1 MLLKAIGGM
10 QQSAMISCELFVYVL
25 QQVDFATTLDALR
38 ELIYNE
44 ETKLRLIVL
53 HYKEQLQRPKMN

>member
-25 QQVDFATTLDALR
+25 QQGDFATTLDALR

-44 ETKLRLIVL
+44 ETKLRLIVS
-53 HYKEQLQRPKMN
+53 HYKEKPQLLRMN

>member
-25 QQVDFATTLDALR
+25 QQGDFATTLDALR

-44 ETKLRLIVL
+44 EAKLRLIVS
-53 HYKEQLQRPKMN
+53 HYKEKPQLLRMN

>member
-25 QQVDFATTLDALR
+25 QQGDFATTLDALR

-44 ETKLRLIVL
+44 EAKLRLIVS
-53 HYKEQLQRPKMN
+53 HYKEKPQLVRMN

>member
-1 MLLKAIGGM
+1 M

-25 QQVDFATTLDALR
+25 QQSDFATTLDALR

-44 ETKLRLIVL
+44 EAKLRLIVS
-53 HYKEQLQRPKMN
+53 HYKEKPQLLRMN

>member
-1 MLLKAIGGM
+1 M

-25 QQVDFATTLDALR
+25 QQGDFATTLDALR

-44 ETKLRLIVL
+44 EAKLRLIVS
-53 HYKEQLQRPKMN
+53 HYKEKPQLLRMN

>member
-1 MLLKAIGGM
+1 M

-25 QQVDFATTLDALR
+25 QQGDFATTLNELH

-44 ETKLRLIVL
+44 EAKLRLIVS
-53 HYKEQLQRPKMN
+53 HYQQQPQLLRMN

>member
-25 QQVDFATTLDALR
+25 QQSDFATNLNKLR

-44 ETKLRLIVL
+44 EAKLRLIVS
-53 HYKEQLQRPKMN
+53 HYKEKPQLLRMN

>member
-25 QQVDFATTLDALR
+25 QQGDFATTLDALR

-44 ETKLRLIVL
+44 EAKLRLIVSR
-53 HYKEQLQRPKMN
+53 YQQQPQLPKMN

>member
-1 MLLKAIGGM
+1 M

-25 QQVDFATTLDALR
+25 QQSDFATTLDAFR

-44 ETKLRLIVL
+44 ETKLRLIVS
-53 HYKEQLQRPKMN
+53 HYKEKPQLLRMN

>member
-1 MLLKAIGGM
+1 M

-25 QQVDFATTLDALR
+25 QQGDFATTLDALR

-44 ETKLRLIVL
+44 ETKLRLIVS
-53 HYKEQLQRPKMN
+53 HYKEKPQLLRMNLQQL

>member
-25 QQVDFATTLDALR
+25 QQGDFATTLDALR

-53 HYKEQLQRPKMN
+53 HYKEKPQLLRMN

>member
-25 QQVDFATTLDALR
+25 QQGDFATTLDALR

-44 ETKLRLIVL
+44 EAKLRLIVS
-53 HYKEQLQRPKMN
+53 HYQQQPQFLRLN

>member
-1 MLLKAIGGM
+1 M

-25 QQVDFATTLDALR
+25 QQSDFATTLDALR

-44 ETKLRLIVL
+44 EAKLRLIVSR
-53 HYKEQLQRPKMN
+53 YKQQPQLPKMN